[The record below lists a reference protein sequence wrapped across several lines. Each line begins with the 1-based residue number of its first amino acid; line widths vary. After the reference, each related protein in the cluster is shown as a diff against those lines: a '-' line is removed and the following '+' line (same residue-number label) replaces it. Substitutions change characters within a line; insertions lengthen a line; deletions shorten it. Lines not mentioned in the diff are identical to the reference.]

1 MSLSVYH
8 RLRKL
13 SFIVLT
19 VASASSVSLIGG
31 LGLEAVQ
38 EQILPIV
45 PLLIALPA
53 LNTMVGD
60 YAAIIAAHV
69 SDPTEQTG
77 DKKVLIRAIGKAIW
91 VNVVG
96 VLVLSLVLALRRGYL
111 FEAGFIIKFVLFI
124 TFALLSIIGLMFI
137 ITLLLEKLLEKRRLN
152 PDDILIPVVTS
163 ITDVLMLG
171 LIALSVGLIF

>member
-77 DKKVLIRAIGKAIW
+77 DKR
-91 VNVVG
+91 
-96 VLVLSLVLALRRGYL
+96 Y
-111 FEAGFIIKFVLFI
+111 
-124 TFALLSIIGLMFI
+124 
-137 ITLLLEKLLEKRRLN
+137 
-152 PDDILIPVVTS
+152 
-163 ITDVLMLG
+163 
-171 LIALSVGLIF
+171 